1 MISIRGNLFTEENL
15 NELLDHLDRTSI
27 TPMQKNA
34 ALVFRD
40 YINDCIELDSQIQNE
55 VSNKIS
61 PDLISV
67 MEVPTDETDNF
78 FELELNIYN
87 KDGKPIKKRE
97 ELLYNEICSKK
108 TNGFEDLLTRL
119 EQ

>member
-15 NELLDHLDRTSI
+15 NELLDHLDKNSI

-34 ALVFRD
+34 ASVFRD
-40 YINDCIELDSQIQNE
+40 YINDCIELDLQIQNE
-55 VSNKIS
+55 VFNKIS

-78 FELELNIYN
+78 IELELNIYN
-87 KDGKPIKKRE
+87 KYGKPIKKRE
-97 ELLYNEICSKK
+97 ELLYKEICSKN